1 MNSLNKYEMLMVKM
15 LSALPPKLLSKESVR
30 CFWLVSHQFN
40 SASVI
45 ISSIARQQRLFSLW
59 EHRSQSLINPE
70 NSTDVTAVPYAEQKR
85 HTLSALIL
93 TNWKLHSFYLELLK
107 SSCCCCL
114 CSRRAQTLIT
124 PNLERQQEPDQ
135 TQPEGERAHSRLS
148 ADPLIVGPAYETIWG
163 GRH

>member
-1 MNSLNKYEMLMVKM
+1 MWQGSFRSCCCGVGFGACMHSNQCIPRWVCDQMNSLNKYEMLMVKM

-45 ISSIARQQRLFSLW
+45 ISSITRQQRLFSLW

-70 NSTDVTAVPYAEQKR
+70 NSTDVTAVPCAEQKR

-107 SSCCCCL
+107 SSCCCCF
-114 CSRRAQTLIT
+114 
-124 PNLERQQEPDQ
+124 
-135 TQPEGERAHSRLS
+135 
-148 ADPLIVGPAYETIWG
+148 V
-163 GRH
+163 